1 MPLVDYHTAQVPSSG
16 TGRNRRQFATRRD
29 ELLAVPRAELNTIL
43 SRRDYRVDA
52 LYTIALWARPEAPH
66 PLAELAARL
75 HEPVFAL
82 YLGRKSCP
90 PGLPLTA
97 QVLTADNILDAMDNA
112 ALPLPDDFAR
122 RLVPPNTRPAL
133 YWDED
138 GEAGSPVEHTFT
150 RRDAVYSRRRWQF
163 QSRSEHHAALPVTGV
178 NRWLN
183 ICSPVSSRA
192 DLGWSQVEKF
202 ARLDSYGQHQAVWQ
216 LFDLPPATEEGGCV
230 SFSARVAQRS
240 PGVLHPFLQCPAG
253 PCWLVEHSIETLCT
267 SARSGR
273 PAPFQAACK
282 PGRDPQ
288 RQTP

>member
-1 MPLVDYHTAQVPSSG
+1 MIRDYLVFRLYGPMCSWGDIAVGEVRPSTVHPSKSAILGLIAAALGIKRPDTARDDTERSALEATHSALAQGYGFAVRVDAPGVPLVDYHTAQVPSSG

-66 PLAELAARL
+66 SLAELAARL

-90 PGLPLTA
+90 PGLPLAA
-97 QVLTADNILDAMDNA
+97 QVVTADNILDAMANA

-138 GEAGSPVEHTFT
+138 GDAGSLQVEHTFT

-163 QSRSEHHAALPVTGV
+163 QSRSEHHAALPVQESTDV
-178 NRWLN
+178 
-183 ICSPVSSRA
+183 
-192 DLGWSQVEKF
+192 
-202 ARLDSYGQHQAVWQ
+202 
-216 LFDLPPATEEGGCV
+216 
-230 SFSARVAQRS
+230 
-240 PGVLHPFLQCPAG
+240 
-253 PCWLVEHSIETLCT
+253 
-267 SARSGR
+267 
-273 PAPFQAACK
+273 
-282 PGRDPQ
+282 
-288 RQTP
+288 

>member
-1 MPLVDYHTAQVPSSG
+1 MRQGVPLVDYHTAQVPSSG

-52 LYTIALWARPEAPH
+52 LAIALWARPEASH
-66 PLAELAARL
+66 SLAELAARL

-90 PGLPLTA
+90 PGLPLAA
-97 QVLTADNILDAMDNA
+97 QVVTADNILDAIANA

-138 GEAGSPVEHTFT
+138 GDVGSLQVEHTFT

-163 QSRSEHHAALPVTGV
+163 QSRSE
-178 NRWLN
+178 
-183 ICSPVSSRA
+183 
-192 DLGWSQVEKF
+192 
-202 ARLDSYGQHQAVWQ
+202 
-216 LFDLPPATEEGGCV
+216 PPCCA
-230 SFSARVAQRS
+230 
-240 PGVLHPFLQCPAG
+240 FLQESTDG
-253 PCWLVEHSIETLCT
+253 
-267 SARSGR
+267 
-273 PAPFQAACK
+273 
-282 PGRDPQ
+282 
-288 RQTP
+288 